1 MPSTLARAVSETRTG
16 KASVTISIMM
26 SASADSWSHVN
37 FVSTLRTH
45 ARCGIGLCVL
55 WATAS
60 GVAQTLPN
68 GSRNAQPARGTLTID
83 SVLTLASKQH
93 PLIEA
98 ARARVTAA
106 NGSRR
111 TAGAF
116 ANPVATYQVEN
127 AGYPGSGSALPVGT
141 QRETSAFLTLPIEPL
156 FQRGPRVRR
165 ANEGVN
171 AATADLAQATQD
183 VIRSAARAFYS
194 LATAQAVHDEAKE
207 EFENYKRLLEYNR
220 VRVSEGAAP
229 EGDLLRVQVEV
240 TRAATAAVTAQV
252 EVIRA
257 QAHLRLY
264 VERERRAQTP
274 TPSDGMRAYVP
285 RGPANENALLTIGAL
300 MTGLEERRP
309 DLVGARARTAKAA
322 ADVSY
327 QRTLALRQVGAILG
341 NKRIGDVN
349 TVMAGMSLPIP
360 LFDLNRGEIQRA
372 NAERTVAQ
380 QEFAWQALQVKTDL
394 EAAHEVALEFT
405 RQLSTLEPSFLDR
418 ADESRRVTQA
428 AYEEGAASLVDVLNA
443 TRAYGDARLTYFRL
457 LHAQRESMIDLAIA
471 AGRPATTFLSQLR
484 SPDGPDRDESSR
496 RRDER

>member
-1 MPSTLARAVSETRTG
+1 
-16 KASVTISIMM
+16 MM
-26 SASADSWSHVN
+26 SASADSWSQVN
-37 FVSTLRTH
+37 FVSTLRTR
-45 ARCGIGLCVL
+45 ARCGTALCLL

-60 GVAQTLPN
+60 GVAQTMPN
-68 GSRNAQPARGTLTID
+68 DSRNTLPTRTLTID
-83 SVLTLASKQH
+83 SVLTLAIKQH

-127 AGYPGSGSALPVGT
+127 VGYPGNVSTLPVGT

-171 AATADLAQATQD
+171 AATAGLAQAEQD
-183 VIRSAARAFYS
+183 VTLSAAHAFYG
-194 LATAQAVHDEAKE
+194 LATAQAVHDEAEE

-220 VRVSEGAAP
+220 VRVREGAAP
-229 EGDLLRVQVEV
+229 EGDLFRVQVEV

-252 EVIRA
+252 AVIRA
-257 QAHLRLY
+257 QAHVRLY
-264 VERERRAQTP
+264 VEGERRTQSPARP
-274 TPSDGMRAYVP
+274 DAMRADVP
-285 RGPANENALLTIGAL
+285 RGPANENALLTIDAL
-300 MTGLEERRP
+300 TKGLEERRP
-309 DLVGARARTAKAA
+309 DLVGARARTAEAA
-322 ADVSY
+322 ADVRY
-327 QRTLALRQVGAILG
+327 QRTLALRQVGAIFG
-341 NKRIGDVN
+341 NKRIGDIN
-349 TVMAGMSLPIP
+349 TVVAGVSLPIP
-360 LFDLNRGEIQRA
+360 LFDLNRGDVQRA
-372 NAERTVAQ
+372 NAERTAAE
-380 QEFAWQALQVKTDL
+380 QEFAWQALQVKSDL
-394 EAAHEVALEFT
+394 EAAHQVALAFT

-418 ADESRRVTQA
+418 AAESRQVTQT

-443 TRAYGDARLTYFRL
+443 TRAYGEARLTYFRL

-484 SPDGPDRDESSR
+484 LPDGPDRDESSR